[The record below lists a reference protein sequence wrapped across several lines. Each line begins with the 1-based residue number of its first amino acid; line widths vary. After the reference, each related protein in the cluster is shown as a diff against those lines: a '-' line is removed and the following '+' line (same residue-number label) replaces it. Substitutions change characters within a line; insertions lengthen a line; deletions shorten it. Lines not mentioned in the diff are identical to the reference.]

1 VIDNGQGIPPEDV
14 EKIFEP
20 FRRLSNGTKRVDGSG
35 LGLYIV
41 KSAIELLGGKVWH
54 SDSPSGGAQFTFT
67 LPESLAKGVVAPARP
82 ALDVRPAMPTPAPSN
97 VAAPP
102 KPAAAEPAKT
112 VVDGCALV
120 VEDSEIIREIMAAV
134 LRQHFTKVIVAKHTP
149 DIILTDLFMPNM
161 AGDEMIAKLRP
172 DFPTLP
178 IIGVTAAVVG
188 EEARRFEVA
197 GADRVLAKPLRT
209 ENIADIVEQYFGA
222 GPSRATR
229 A

>member
-1 VIDNGQGIPPEDV
+1 
-14 EKIFEP
+14 
-20 FRRLSNGTKRVDGSG
+20 
-35 LGLYIV
+35 
-41 KSAIELLGGKVWH
+41 
-54 SDSPSGGAQFTFT
+54 
-67 LPESLAKGVVAPARP
+67 
-82 ALDVRPAMPTPAPSN
+82 
-97 VAAPP
+97 
-102 KPAAAEPAKT
+102 AAAEPAKT

-134 LRQHFTKVIVAKHTP
+134 LRQHFTKVIVANDGVEGLDMVAKHTP